1 MQSTFMLMTAAAVFG
16 SGLALAQSAIDSTP
30 EKSQPHYV
38 ARFNEQFAA
47 ADKDGDRALTKSE
60 AEAGD
65 MQRIAKHFDRLDTDG
80 DGKVTREEMRA
91 LIRSKLS
98 S

>member
-1 MQSTFMLMTAAAVFG
+1 MQSTFMLMIGAAMFG
-16 SGLALAQSAIDSTP
+16 SGLALAQTAIVSTP
-30 EKSQPHYV
+30 EKPQPRYL
-38 ARFNEQFAA
+38 AKFNQEFDA

-60 AEAGD
+60 AESAG
-65 MQRIAKHFDRLDTDG
+65 MHRITGNFDRLDADR
-80 DGKVTREEMRA
+80 DGKVTRAEMRA